1 MCGTQLVD
9 SGQVRCIHPDRIAE
23 ARRGALA
30 AKETETLASLFK
42 AMGEPNRLR
51 ILWALTGGEM
61 CVCDL
66 AGLLEASESAVSH
79 QLRLLRQLALVRNR
93 RQGQVLY
100 YRLGD
105 DHDPTDKPAALARAM
120 EFGERIPIGVL
131 WKSERP
137 AFGPMPPSPLALQ
150 EPDRAVLADILAGYA

>member
-1 MCGTQLVD
+1 MTATDDQDRC
-9 SGQVRCIHPDRIAE
+9 QVRCIHPDRISA
-23 ARRGALA
+23 ARRNALA

-51 ILWALTGGEM
+51 ILWALAGGEM

-66 AGLLEASESAVSH
+66 AGLLAASESAVSH

-100 YRLGD
+100 YRLSD
-105 DHDPTDKPAALARAM
+105 DHIQTLVRTALEHIR
-120 EFGERIPIGVL
+120 E
-131 WKSERP
+131 
-137 AFGPMPPSPLALQ
+137 
-150 EPDRAVLADILAGYA
+150 